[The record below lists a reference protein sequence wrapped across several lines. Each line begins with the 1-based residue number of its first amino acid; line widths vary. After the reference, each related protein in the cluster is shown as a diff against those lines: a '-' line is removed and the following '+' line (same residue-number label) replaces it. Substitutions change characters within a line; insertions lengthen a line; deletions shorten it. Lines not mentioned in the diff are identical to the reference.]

1 MIIPTTWLDAPIHKL
16 DVWTEHLGPAIL
28 VGRLSYQRATG
39 GTYFEWSDEAQAHQL
54 DLSPLRL
61 PLGAGVGGQPS

>member
-1 MIIPTTWLDAPIHKL
+1 MMIPTTWLDAPIHRL

-39 GTYFEWSDEAQAHQL
+39 GT
-54 DLSPLRL
+54 
-61 PLGAGVGGQPS
+61 